1 MFLRHT
7 LMDKVV
13 STIAVVFLTAPFASV
28 LVVVLR
34 RTFEGAG
41 LRENFAAVLTRT
53 PILQSTL
60 NSATIAMGT
69 IAVVLVCTF
78 LAGFAFSKMNFH
90 GKSLLFT
97 AFLAGLVL
105 PAVALIVPLFLYMQR
120 LQLTNTFLAVIL
132 PLSATLI
139 PFTLLLVRNYLNG
152 IPDEIFEAARI
163 DGCSSFATLVK
174 IAVPLSRPI
183 IAVVVVWCF
192 VQAWNEFFLPLLLLT
207 SPELSTITTIPIYFT
222 SVYGSDQPKI
232 FTAIVIISI
241 PVVVIYLAFQRFFE
255 RGLSA
260 GAIK

>member
-1 MFLRHT
+1 MFFRYS
-7 LMDKVV
+7 LMDRVV
-13 STIAVVFLTAPFASV
+13 STVAVIFLTAPFAAV
-28 LVVVLR
+28 LIVVLG

-41 LRENFAAVLTRT
+41 VRENFVAVITRT
-53 PILQSTL
+53 PIVQSTL
-60 NSATIAMGT
+60 NSATIAAGT
-69 IAVVLVCTF
+69 IAVVLVCT
-78 LAGFAFSKMNFH
+78 LMAGFAFSKMRFY

-97 AFLAGLVL
+97 AFLVGLVL
-105 PAVALIVPLFLYMQR
+105 PAVALIVPLFLFMQK

-163 DGCSSFATLVK
+163 DGCSSFSTMVR

-183 IAVVVVWCF
+183 IAVVIVWCF
-192 VQAWNEFFLPLLLLT
+192 VQGWNEFFLPLLLLT
-207 SPELSTITTIPIYFT
+207 SPELSTITTIPLYFS

-241 PVVVIYLAFQRFFE
+241 PVVLLYLAFQRFFE
-255 RGLSA
+255 KGLSA